1 MHFKIAFNV
10 LCFVKLSN
18 WINLLPWWTENSK
31 DPKSGFLGY
40 SHSKLALEYGESC
53 GDFSFCCCLFVCGN
67 DVLVWFSLLLY
78 FLLYQS
84 IIYSKNTSSTLLA
97 KLAMSNCSDGSKEW
111 PPCCVHRW
119 HRQLLSWGELSGRVH
134 TIAPGLQQAGMIFSW
149 LYSHC
154 LTWSQNSPLDQEDT
168 ASNLGVTTCVPKVS
182 FGHLSSIHQLEDP
195 NEREKEKKKKKQM
208 HLLKPH

>member
-111 PPCCVHRW
+111 RPAV
-119 HRQLLSWGELSGRVH
+119 STGG
-134 TIAPGLQQAGMIFSW
+134 I
-149 LYSHC
+149 
-154 LTWSQNSPLDQEDT
+154 
-168 ASNLGVTTCVPKVS
+168 VS
-182 FGHLSSIHQLEDP
+182 FFPGESSLAECTQLHQGYSKREWFSPGCIHIAWPEVKIHLWTKKTLHQTWGSQPVSQKLALATCLP
-195 NEREKEKKKKKQM
+195 YIN
-208 HLLKPH
+208 